1 MADRFPSLED
11 FSEGTTHLHGDPL
24 SILTLGS
31 IGQTE
36 VVDTTG
42 ATEDDFL
49 ARERAALGEDADQF
63 TTTQDNAAG
72 NAEDAGDDLLGG
84 GGNDT
89 PVPEIGAFESSFPS
103 MDTQTQNEV
112 RIVYGTASIGR

>member
-1 MADRFPSLED
+1 M
-11 FSEGTTHLHGDPL
+11 
-24 SILTLGS
+24 
-31 IGQTE
+31 
-36 VVDTTG
+36 VDTTG

-72 NAEDAGDDLLGG
+72 NAGDADDDLLGG

-112 RIVYGTASIGR
+112 